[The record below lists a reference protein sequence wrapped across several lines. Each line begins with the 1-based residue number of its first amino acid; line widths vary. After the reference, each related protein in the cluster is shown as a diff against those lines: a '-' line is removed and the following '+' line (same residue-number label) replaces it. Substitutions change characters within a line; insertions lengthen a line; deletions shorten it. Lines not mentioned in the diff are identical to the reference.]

1 MILPKPATWYL
12 QAKSS
17 GFVPVSSQPYCG
29 TDIPGTATA
38 SSS

>member
-1 MILPKPATWYL
+1 VVQAT
-12 QAKSS
+12 AT
-17 GFVPVSSQPYCG
+17 GFRMAAPQPICG